1 MRTDS
6 LVFSLNYWSKVHVPD
21 SLKAKTQQVRVW
33 SEERFTDGEGTKG
46 EDWTLVVPEIHV
58 KSTEFRL
65 LLGQGYGE
73 WEGAVFVKLK
83 PNSTHD

>member
-1 MRTDS
+1 ME
-6 LVFSLNYWSKVHVPD
+6 
-21 SLKAKTQQVRVW
+21 KAPKEKT
-33 SEERFTDGEGTKG
+33 GA
-46 EDWTLVVPEIHV
+46 LVVPEIHV

-73 WEGAVFVKLK
+73 WEGTVFVKLK